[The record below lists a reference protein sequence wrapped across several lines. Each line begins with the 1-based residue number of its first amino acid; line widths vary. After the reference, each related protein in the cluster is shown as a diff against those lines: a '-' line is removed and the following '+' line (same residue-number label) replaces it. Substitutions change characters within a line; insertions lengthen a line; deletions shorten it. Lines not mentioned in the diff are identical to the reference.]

1 MKKMLLASAFA
12 LIGTFVMANETNIT
26 TVVEK
31 ECDLFKSSTECGG
44 YIMACKDK
52 DATWDLAAI
61 NEADKKLCE
70 MEKLI
75 ESIPPAN

>member
-1 MKKMLLASAFA
+1 MIYLNQ
-12 LIGTFVMANETNIT
+12 VQ
-26 TVVEK
+26 
-31 ECDLFKSSTECGG
+31 CGG